1 MVLPKIFRKGNTKPA
16 QINPQHQ
23 VKQQQPQHQARDTL
37 IFGMGKDMMGRQVP
51 VGIKKSERGHTI
63 VVGSPGM
70 GKSTLMLYQML
81 QDLRDGI
88 GFACVDP
95 HGDLARNLL
104 THIPPERWKDVV
116 YIDPT
121 TAYDFGRVVQFNFL
135 QSISGV
141 QKGMEIEV
149 FLGALQKIY
158 EAFWGPRLE
167 MIAKNSLLAVKD
179 ARGDNATLRDF
190 SRIMSDPSFRAS
202 ILENVT
208 DEDVL
213 YFWEYEFKHIP
224 PDATTAVQTKISRL
238 LTDMMVRPMLSAQE
252 SSVDMR
258 QLMDEGKI
266 IIINLPEGRLTAH
279 ITAFIGSFLLS
290 MMYMVAMSRED
301 TPEQERKPF
310 NIYVDEAHR
319 FMTKVIADHMQAVRK
334 YKIAMTIASQS
345 IIQYGLGEEQKDK
358 ELREILPGLCTQH
371 VVFSCGKE
379 VAERFQEFFEPDL
392 TYQDLM
398 GLPKYMFALSAL
410 VNGVRKCG
418 VLTTID
424 PKRGPYSEADVIKA
438 SLEKYGREV
447 DVYSSSTKRVQ
458 LPSPELT
465 PAEHLVLVYLAD
477 HKKVRRGVIPDQ
489 LKAKLGDPLRIE
501 QAIYSLD
508 RKGYVSRIRENDQD
522 YYYINNEGWHWLY
535 PYLTGA
541 RRGGSEHTK
550 MLAKLIFQFWKQ
562 DCCPIVTSGHGK
574 ELEIEITY
582 VDPGDGA
589 KRKKEVKISSLPDL
603 VVWRPWLRQ
612 ERKQQYDPAKWDRNR
627 ILAVEVEV
635 WPDHHMDRVIGH
647 FKHARESG
655 LAVLFAVPDQD
666 RRRMVVDALRNAG
679 ANIVGDVFADCKVGN
694 VEVRVVPPDPVPEDP
709 HMKRQ
714 LEEAEIKEE
723 DIVITPLGPEENEKV
738 AMQASEV
745 PKEKSSHEELAEA
758 FLKLSDEEK
767 KRFLD
772 HLRQKEGVIPA
783 GTKVYPSPDEVAKR
797 WGESERKGFEDA
809 FRKGRMQAIIGE
821 QERLARE
828 KVQAQKEH
836 EEKSREVE
844 VASSQKELLAKI
856 AELEGKLKDYERVQA
871 RVIELEQKL
880 KEIEAAPKKEE
891 EKVEPVPEKL
901 FESEEAEAESK
912 RATVATK
919 KEVKI
924 EEKKTKIS
932 KEKQGFEKQTKRQ
945 KLSFDA
951 VQNRIKKF
959 AKEGYKFRE
968 RKDRLFAYRWNKDTK
983 KIEEHY
989 IATMD
994 DQVRQVLRQ
1003 LKIRDNS

>member
-1 MVLPKIFRKGNTKPA
+1 MFDIFKRNKKSKPA
-16 QINPQHQ
+16 QVQLQPQ
-23 VKQQQPQHQARDTL
+23 VKQQQPQPQQQASDTL
-37 IFGMGKDMMGRQVP
+37 IFGMGKDRMGQNVP
-51 VGIKKSERGHTI
+51 IGIKKGERGHTI
-63 VVGSPGM
+63 IMGSPGM

-301 TPEQERKPF
+301 TPEHERKPF

-582 VDPGDGA
+582 VDPGDGM

-655 LAVLFAVPDQD
+655 LAVLFAVPDQE

-679 ANIVGDVFADCKVGN
+679 ANIVGDVFADCKAGN

-723 DIVITPLGPEENEKV
+723 DIVIILGPEETEKV
-738 AMQASEV
+738 AMQTGEV

-772 HLRQKEGVIPA
+772 YLKQKEGVIPA
-783 GTKVYPSPDEVAKR
+783 GTKIYPSPEEIARR
-797 WGESERKGFEDA
+797 WVNRQKEFEDA
-809 FRKGRMQAIIGE
+809 AKKGRMQAIIEE
-821 QERLARE
+821 QERLARK

-844 VASSQKELLAKI
+844 VALSQKELLAKI

-871 RVIELEQKL
+871 RVVELEQKL
-880 KEIEAAPKKEE
+880 KEIEVAPKKEE
-891 EKVEPVPEKL
+891 EKIEPVPEKL
-901 FESEEAEAESK
+901 SEPERSESKKQTEPEKKIKIEEEISFSKIQPTAESK
-912 RATVATK
+912 TQFRGKDEDRSIKEEIEKYMKMKWSFRILEKRGK
-919 KEVKI
+919 K
-924 EEKKTKIS
+924 
-932 KEKQGFEKQTKRQ
+932 
-945 KLSFDA
+945 
-951 VQNRIKKF
+951 
-959 AKEGYKFRE
+959 
-968 RKDRLFAYRWNKDTK
+968 RLFARGRDESGKRKERYICTIDKRVERILK
-983 KIEEHY
+983 KFGI
-989 IATMD
+989 
-994 DQVRQVLRQ
+994 L
-1003 LKIRDNS
+1003 

>member
-1 MVLPKIFRKGNTKPA
+1 MFNIFKRNKKAKPA
-16 QINPQHQ
+16 QVQPQPQ
-23 VKQQQPQHQARDTL
+23 VKQQQPQQQASDIL
-37 IFGMGKDMMGRQVP
+37 IFGMGKDRMGQNVP
-51 VGIKKSERGHTI
+51 IGIKKSERGHTVI
-63 VVGSPGM
+63 MGSPGM

-95 HGDLARNLL
+95 HSDLARNLL

-213 YFWEYEFKHIP
+213 YFWEYEFRHIP
-224 PDATTAVQTKISRL
+224 PDATVAVQTKISRL
-238 LTDMMVRPMLSAQE
+238 LTDIMVRPMLSAQE

-266 IIINLPEGRLTAH
+266 IIINLPEGRLTKH

-550 MLAKLIFQFWKQ
+550 MLAKLRFQFWKQ

-723 DIVITPLGPEENEKV
+723 DIVIILGPEETEKV
-738 AMQASEV
+738 AMQTGEV

-772 HLRQKEGVIPA
+772 YLKQKEGVIPA
-783 GTKVYPSPDEVAKR
+783 GTKIYPSPEEIARR
-797 WGESERKGFEDA
+797 WVNRQKEFEDA
-809 FRKGRMQAIIGE
+809 AKKGRMQAIIEE
-821 QERLARE
+821 QERLARK

-844 VASSQKELLAKI
+844 VALSQKELLAKI

-871 RVIELEQKL
+871 RVVELEQKL
-880 KEIEAAPKKEE
+880 KEIEVAPKKEE
-891 EKVEPVPEKL
+891 EKIEPVPEKL
-901 FESEEAEAESK
+901 SEPERSESKKQTEPEKKIKIEEEISFSKIQPTAESK
-912 RATVATK
+912 TQFRGKDEDRSIKEEIEKYMKMKWSFRILEKRGK
-919 KEVKI
+919 K
-924 EEKKTKIS
+924 
-932 KEKQGFEKQTKRQ
+932 
-945 KLSFDA
+945 
-951 VQNRIKKF
+951 
-959 AKEGYKFRE
+959 
-968 RKDRLFAYRWNKDTK
+968 RLFARGRDESGKRKERYICTIDKRVERILK
-983 KIEEHY
+983 KFGI
-989 IATMD
+989 
-994 DQVRQVLRQ
+994 L
-1003 LKIRDNS
+1003 